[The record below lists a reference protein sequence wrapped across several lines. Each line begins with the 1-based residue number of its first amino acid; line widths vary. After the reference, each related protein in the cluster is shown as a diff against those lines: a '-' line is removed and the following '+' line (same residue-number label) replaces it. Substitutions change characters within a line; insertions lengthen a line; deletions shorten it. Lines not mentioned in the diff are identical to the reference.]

1 MDWLPSVVDPT
12 TVCVGLLILAL
23 TLVWAYVMLGG
34 STKQP
39 DLSVLY
45 EKEAGAGKRT
55 GKTRSKGKQVGWLC
69 LDRLL
74 SMFECATDGY
84 LNRDQLT
91 LAHGAKRSQS
101 DVGGIN

>member
-1 MDWLPSVVDPT
+1 MRVFPSRFLVVGMDWLPSVVDPT

-45 EKEAGAGKRT
+45 EKESGAGKRT
-55 GKTRSKGKQVGWLC
+55 GKTRSKGKQVGWFG

-74 SMFECATDGY
+74 SMLSVLRMVT
-84 LNRDQLT
+84 
-91 LAHGAKRSQS
+91 
-101 DVGGIN
+101 